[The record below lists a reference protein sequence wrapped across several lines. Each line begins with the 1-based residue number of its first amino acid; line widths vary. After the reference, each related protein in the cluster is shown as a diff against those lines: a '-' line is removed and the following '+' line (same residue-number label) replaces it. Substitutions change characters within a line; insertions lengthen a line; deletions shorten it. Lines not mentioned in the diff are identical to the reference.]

1 MKIFLAGFHDP
12 KPFGSSRFL
21 GRYSYINNVRRL
33 LENNPCYT
41 VQKEW
46 DPKSPPDLFLCA
58 DVTCATEALRSAHAI
73 YGDAASVIPA
83 PRILVHSVDHPM
95 FWENLYVVATLCH
108 CSPNTPGFPVLVVG
122 SPRLVPVLRRYCP
135 AAVRVILAE
144 GPVFPKSLP
153 LPGVSH
159 QEVGPEVF
167 FGRIDGDTKFDIE
180 ALLIHPSVSSAL
192 GDHPCGAV
200 VCGSV
205 GSRDYLRLC
214 LLRHPPQHPQWGTPA
229 DVSFQPDV
237 SDATLHAYLS
247 KAQRIWCLA
256 DRPQES
262 YGIAPREALMYPRE
276 LVVTDHAAFV
286 PPDHEA
292 MGVTVIPVPPLAAGG
307 DPVPCLDTMAELASD
322 ILRRSPIQ
330 ITEGH
335 MDARMAY
342 LESIKSEFVPK
353 LCAEPKI
360 LLLGDPRELLS
371 RLDGAWIRNVLAQP
385 TDISG

>member
-21 GRYSYINNVRRL
+21 GRYSYMDNVRRL

-73 YGDAASVIPA
+73 YGDASVIPA

-95 FWENLYVVATLCH
+95 FWESLYVVASLCH
-108 CSPNTPGFPVLVVG
+108 CSPNVLDLPVLVVG

-144 GPVFPKSLP
+144 APVFPKSLP
-153 LPGVSH
+153 LPEVSH
-159 QEVGPEVF
+159 QEAGLEVF
-167 FGRIDGDTKFDIE
+167 FGRIDGDTKFDIK

-200 VCGSV
+200 ACGSA
-205 GSRDYLRLC
+205 GSRDYLRSC
-214 LLRHPPQHPQWGTPA
+214 LSLHPPQHPQWGTPA
-229 DVSFQPDV
+229 AVSFHPDV

-262 YGIAPREALMYPRE
+262 YGIAPREALMYPKE
-276 LVVTDHAAFV
+276 LVVMDHAAFV
-286 PPDHEA
+286 PPDHEG
-292 MGVTVIPVPPLAAGG
+292 MGVTVIPAPPLRADSPALT
-307 DPVPCLDTMAELASD
+307 PCLDSTAELVSG
-322 ILRRSPIQ
+322 ILRRPPIR
-330 ITEGH
+330 ITEEH
-335 MDARMAY
+335 MRVRLAY
-342 LESIKSEFVPK
+342 LDRIQSQFLQK
-353 LCAEPKI
+353 LCSKPTI
-360 LLLGDPRELLS
+360 LLRGGVRAILPQ
-371 RLDGAWIRNVLAQP
+371 LDRAWVRDVLAR
-385 TDISG
+385 S